1 MNEKRAALMTEQGL
15 KMTEVPKKA
24 KELFDALSEDERKVY
39 QDRYEQQ
46 KEAWGQ
52 FTATEEG
59 KRFLAEQKAK
69 KAPKIQKVAKA
80 SKEMKKATK
89 EARAAC
95 PVPRP
100 VVPFWQFMNER
111 RASIVAEHGVTKV
124 SEVGKIAKGL
134 FEKLSAEERKVYED
148 RYEEQ
153 KKAYG
158 EFTASDEGKKFT
170 ASLKSLRSD
179 LKEQAAT
186 TPQKQGP
193 GGPSGAPKQTP
204 RRAGGRPP
212 ATPAK
217 KAKTVESAEVLP
229 TEMVEKADKMGNA
242 ESGVAYLSL
251 LRKLF
256 QTPGLSCATVG
267 GEKALAALQKNRG
280 NLNLTRNE
288 LRSLASA

>member
-24 KELFDALSEDERKVY
+24 KELFDALSEEERKVY

-59 KRFLAEQKAK
+59 KKYLAERKAK
-69 KAPKIQKVAKA
+69 KAPKKVMKI
-80 SKEMKKATK
+80 SREMKKKTK

-95 PVPRP
+95 PVKKPM
-100 VVPFWQFMNER
+100 VPFWQFMNER
-111 RASIVAEHGVTKV
+111 RATIVAEHGVTKV

-170 ASLKSLRSD
+170 ASLKSLRDDFKAQST
-179 LKEQAAT
+179 AA
-186 TPQKQGP
+186 TPQKGQNK
-193 GGPSGAPKQTP
+193 SPKA
-204 RRAGGRPP
+204 RGGRPP

-217 KAKTVESAEVLP
+217 KAKIVDSAEVLP
-229 TEMVEKADKMGNA
+229 ADVAEKAEKLGAA
-242 ESGVAYLSL
+242 ESGVTYLNL

-256 QTPGLSCATVG
+256 QTPGLSYATV
-267 GEKALAALQKNRG
+267 GEKALAALQKNKG

-288 LRSLASA
+288 LRSLGTA